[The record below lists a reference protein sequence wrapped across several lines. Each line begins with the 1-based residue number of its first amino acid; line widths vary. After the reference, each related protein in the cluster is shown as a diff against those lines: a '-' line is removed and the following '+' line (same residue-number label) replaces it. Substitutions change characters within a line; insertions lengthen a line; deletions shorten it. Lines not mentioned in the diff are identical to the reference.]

1 MKQKIIILV
10 GMIFMA
16 MMLTACGN
24 ATEMPMK
31 ITVDGYDIELGSTTM
46 QDLIDQGYDVSSN
59 GRQDVA
65 KDGDK
70 FISFYYSLDKG
81 AGRQI
86 WVTVCVPW
94 SGSTDISAEQRSSV
108 TEGIVKSV
116 TVRQSSTEKIT
127 VTYNGVDIT
136 DMSFD
141 TATEWGA
148 KENADKSVKTYEL
161 TAKQGFL
168 TWEAVNT
175 TNDDFNELQIQ
186 MKKSVFEEMQK

>member
-1 MKQKIIILV
+1 MEV
-10 GMIFMA
+10 RIF
-16 MMLTACGN
+16 
-24 ATEMPMK
+24 PQ
-31 ITVDGYDIELGSTTM
+31 S
-46 QDLIDQGYDVSSN
+46 
-59 GRQDVA
+59 
-65 KDGDK
+65 
-70 FISFYYSLDKG
+70 
-81 AGRQI
+81 
-86 WVTVCVPW
+86 
-94 SGSTDISAEQRSSV
+94 SSV